1 MSLDELRQ
9 KIDEIDTELLR
20 LLNERADVV
29 HEVGEI
35 KKRDGLQ
42 IGPGT
47 SIVAASVAS
56 TSRLGP
62 AARRL
67 EETIETAP
75 LSWRSDTD
83 AS

>member
-42 IGPGT
+42 IY
-47 SIVAASVAS
+47 
-56 TSRLGP
+56 
-62 AARRL
+62 
-67 EETIETAP
+67 AP
-75 LSWRSDTD
+75 EREDALLKLSLIHI
-83 AS
+83 